1 MSHASTTSQN
11 KTTFYFLNWKK
22 NEEKKNKDFHTKAGG
37 NCSLQVKEI
46 KECG

>member
-1 MSHASTTSQN
+1 MHLQHLKIKQHFIFWTG
-11 KTTFYFLNWKK
+11 KK

-37 NCSLQVKEI
+37 NCSLQIKEI